1 MTVNEIVEKIH
12 SFHNGKAIDRKAIK
26 LFLTNNNIVVNEEAL
41 LKVSDAYNRRLLEE
55 HDSRG
60 RQDFADDHNSYINSR
75 KELDLFIASI
85 SKNLSMTEIAGLKQ
99 KINDLIE
106 KATLWSKR

>member
-41 LKVSDAYNRRLLEE
+41 
-55 HDSRG
+55 
-60 RQDFADDHNSYINSR
+60 
-75 KELDLFIASI
+75 
-85 SKNLSMTEIAGLKQ
+85 
-99 KINDLIE
+99 
-106 KATLWSKR
+106 